1 MKPKDEPTG
10 LDSPR
15 NGRRAFWGVAVVCA
29 VLALADLFYTKHVH
43 YAFESR
49 FAFYGLFGFV
59 ACFFLV
65 LAAKELRKVVMRR
78 EDYYDR

>member
-1 MKPKDEPTG
+1 
-10 LDSPR
+10 
-15 NGRRAFWGVAVVCA
+15 
-29 VLALADLFYTKHVH
+29 LALADLFYTKHVH
-43 YAFESR
+43 YAFENR